1 MEKVKKKKWFSEL
14 VRDLVAFG
22 SIPFLLLTVGRV
34 AGMGLYPLQFIF
46 AAVLF
51 FISKAV
57 FKADL
62 RAGVGAVL
70 LGLTSLYY
78 GSWLFAFFA
87 LLVYSGLVYSL
98 LYLGKN
104 KKEVVKGI
112 ILGAIS
118 TGLAYIIISL
128 IEKKFF

>member
-1 MEKVKKKKWFSEL
+1 VEKVKKKKWFSEL

>member
-1 MEKVKKKKWFSEL
+1 MEKIKKKKWFSEL
-14 VRDLVAFG
+14 ARDLVAFG

-34 AGMGLYPLQFIF
+34 AGMGLYPLQFVF
-46 AAVLF
+46 AALLF

-62 RAGVGAVL
+62 RAGVGMVL

-98 LYLGKN
+98 LYLGKD